1 MQTSTFVK
9 SVCAVYL
16 VLTAGLTL
24 GAGLWYRVPSTF
36 YAAVNNMGDKRPLR

>member
-16 VLTAGLTL
+16 VLTAGLPL
-24 GAGLWYRVPSTF
+24 GAGLLV
-36 YAAVNNMGDKRPLR
+36 

>member
-24 GAGLWYRVPSTF
+24 GAGRLV
-36 YAAVNNMGDKRPLR
+36 